1 MKNQGK
7 EDHDFTMRNVSAGW
21 HVGEFESVEDFT
33 NPRNDKRS
41 LILRIKV
48 TEGDDTG
55 LNASMFCAWETDRAD
70 KMIASVL
77 LAVGL
82 QEAFNKAFPGADVTY
97 FDKKVIEK
105 LMQKLPGM
113 GCKFLIE
120 EDKNGFAN
128 VAKVYNL
135 KTDVTKIPA
144 KGGKAA
150 AEKSEKSSD
159 KKAEAAGTSEDW

>member
-33 NPRNDKRS
+33 NPKNDKRS

-48 TEGDDTG
+48 VEGEDTG
-55 LNASMFCAWETDRAD
+55 LNASMFCAWENDRSD

-82 QEAFNKAFPGADVTY
+82 QDAFNKAFPGDAYTY
-97 FDKKVIEK
+97 FHPKVVEK
-105 LMQKLPGM
+105 LMQKLPGL

-128 VAKVYNL
+128 VAKVYSQ
-135 KTDVTKIPA
+135 
-144 KGGKAA
+144 KADISKV
-150 AEKSEKSSD
+150 AEKKG
-159 KKAEAAGTSEDW
+159 KKAPEEKVAEKKEEAAGVKEDW

>member
-7 EDHDFTMRNVSAGW
+7 EDHDFTMRNVGAGW

-33 NPRNDKRS
+33 NPKNDKRS

-48 TEGDDTG
+48 VEGEDAG
-55 LNASMFCAWETDRAD
+55 LNASMFCAWENDRSD

-82 QEAFNKAFPGADVTY
+82 QDAFNKAFPGEAYTY
-97 FDKKVIEK
+97 FHPKVVEK
-105 LMQKLPGM
+105 LMQKLPGL

-128 VAKVYNL
+128 VAKVYSQKADISKVADKKGKKAPEE
-135 KTDVTKIPA
+135 KT
-144 KGGKAA
+144 
-150 AEKSEKSSD
+150 AEKKE
-159 KKAEAAGTSEDW
+159 EAAGVKEDW